1 MKKKGTTLLLT
12 IPLILSGCSSNNKI
26 YKIIDLDTI
35 NNDKGTYLKSID
47 EDNIISYLDNNFS
60 FMLYQYGSTCSYC
73 KTAGEAI
80 YTIQKEYHYQI
91 YGYEVSEQYDK
102 LYESYPN
109 IFIEKASYPKFYIFS
124 KGKLVSESVG
134 RDAITSQLFLRRIK
148 DYNEDKSIY
157 TFSTLESFNYIKE
170 TFNNYYLFTYQSN
183 NKSCIDSLAYAC
195 DIYKEK
201 DPLLVLDI
209 TSIKEDLKQKLIQEL
224 QIEDSLI
231 NSSLSYIVNQKKEKS
246 LDYLNHTKEDINTM
260 FSSL

>member
-1 MKKKGTTLLLT
+1 MKKKALSSLLLLSL
-12 IPLILSGCSSNNKI
+12 LISGCSTSNKI
-26 YKIIDLDTI
+26 YKITDLDTI

-73 KTAGEAI
+73 KTAEGAI

-91 YGYEVSEQYDK
+91 YGYEVSELYYK

-109 IFIEKASYPKFYIFS
+109 IFIEKASYPRFYIFS

-134 RDAITSQLFLRRIK
+134 RDAITNQLFLRRIN

-157 TFSTLESFNYIKE
+157 TFTSLESFNYIKE

-183 NKSCIDSLAYAC
+183 DKSCFDYLAYAC

-209 TSIKEDLKQKLIQEL
+209 ASIKEDLKQKLIQEL

-231 NSSLSYIVNQKKEKS
+231 NSSLSYIVNQKKEKT
-246 LDYLNHTKEDINTM
+246 LDYLNHSKEDINTM